1 MATTTTTTPQ
11 QIAVARTK
19 QIAELEKSIDGLESL
34 RELAPDTDSLE
45 ATLDRLYAWRDALLV
60 DDLLYRLGLTN

>member
-1 MATTTTTTPQ
+1 MATTTTPQ
-11 QIAVARTK
+11 QIAVARAK
-19 QIAELEKSIDGLESL
+19 QITELEKSMADLESL

-45 ATLDRLYAWRDALLV
+45 ATLDSLRTWRDALLV